1 MADTADKTAV
11 VGETEVVPAVTQE
24 TAPTN
29 HQLIDLKEM
38 LEAGCHFGHQA
49 RRWNPKM
56 AKFIYTK
63 RDGVHIIDLTLTAAQ
78 LELAMQKVEEWV
90 KNGKEIVFVGTK
102 RQAREIVLEEANQA
116 GAPFIVERWLGG
128 TLTNWEQ
135 MQGRI
140 NRLVD
145 LKTKREAGDLK
156 QYTKRERGLIDR
168 EIERLERFFGGIAG
182 LKKKPEALFII
193 DTHKEKTAVYEAKI
207 SGVKI
212 IGMVD
217 TNGNPEEIEFEGGV
231 VIPVNDD
238 AVRSIKLVVHAIAEA
253 YKAGKA
259 ARK

>member
-1 MADTADKTAV
+1 MADAAKNSTATEQAPGV
-11 VGETEVVPAVTQE
+11 PIETQKP
-24 TAPTN
+24 APTN

-56 AKFIYTK
+56 AKYIYTK
-63 RDGVHIIDLTLTAAQ
+63 RDGVHILDLTKTAAQ
-78 LELAMQKVEEWV
+78 LELAMRTVEEWV

-145 LKTKREAGDLK
+145 LKAKREAGDLK

-193 DTHKEKTAVYEAKI
+193 DTHKEKTAEYEARI
-207 SGVKI
+207 SGVKVI
-212 IGMVD
+212 AMMD
-217 TNGNPEEIEFEGGV
+217 TNCNPEDVELMGGV
-231 VIPVNDD
+231 VIPINDD
-238 AVRSIKLVVHAIAEA
+238 AVRSIKLAVHAIAEA